1 MAGLPEPRTRNQMAV
16 ATIIVNYQTAP
27 MVLAHLPALR
37 AEMATVPGSRAY
49 IVDNASPT
57 GDAETLARAVADMAD
72 VTVIAAPENGG
83 FSYGNNRGFE
93 QAKADGAFDNFFMLN
108 PDAYPRPGCFQTLL
122 TFFDQ
127 HQDAGI
133 VAPRLEGEDGTA
145 QRSAFNYPTVAN
157 EFLGRAPLGTLF
169 KLVEPAVVAP
179 PVRSKA
185 HPCDWVAGAAV
196 MIRGDALEQVGPMD
210 ERYFLY
216 FEEVDHQRAFHE
228 AGFSV
233 WYEPAAVAVHLV
245 GQATG
250 IVHGRQSGGVA
261 PPYWYDSRRRY
272 FLKHHGQDG
281 ARWADRARGAAFRLQ
296 DWRDLAAGKSVH
308 RHRDETEQLSAA
320 RQRMPAVTVP
330 SDRS

>member
-1 MAGLPEPRTRNQMAV
+1 MAV
-16 ATIIVNYQTAP
+16 ATIIVNYKTAA

-37 AEMATVPGSRAY
+37 AEMATVPGSHAY

-57 GDAETLARAVADMAD
+57 GDAEALASAVADMAD
-72 VTVIAAPENGG
+72 VTVIAAPQNGG

-93 QAKADGAFDNFFMLN
+93 RAKADGGFDHVFMLN

-122 TFFDQ
+122 AFFDQ

-133 VAPRLEGEDGTA
+133 VAPRLEGENGAT

-157 EFLGRAPLGTLF
+157 EFLGRAPLGPLF
-169 KLVEPAVVAP
+169 KLVEPKVVAP
-179 PVRSKA
+179 PVQSYA
-185 HPCDWVAGAAV
+185 HPCDWVAGAAM
-196 MIRGDALEQVGPMD
+196 MIRSDALARVGPMD
-210 ERYFLY
+210 EDYFLY
-216 FEEVDHQRAFHE
+216 FEEVDHQRAFHA
-228 AGFSV
+228 AGYSV

-272 FLKHHGQDG
+272 FLKHHGPEA

-296 DWRDLAAGKSVH
+296 DLRDLATGKGIH
-308 RHRDETEQLSAA
+308 RHKDEKGQLDAA
-320 RQRMPAVTVP
+320 RRRTPTLNAP
-330 SDRS
+330 SAQS